1 MIKLL
6 HKATIGILLF
16 FLMVVTLCNAQIW
29 YVKFPNG
36 NVEVYNTEAGYNS
49 LLQEIVADQQ
59 FQHNTLAT
67 QMFGNKTKNEDLQKK
82 HDEIT

>member
-16 FLMVVTLCNAQIW
+16 FLTCVTLCNAHIW

-59 FQHNTLAT
+59 FQQGTLVK
-67 QMFGNKTKNEDLQKK
+67 QMFGNHTKNEDMQKK